1 MSVGITN
8 FRTPQSIVFGKGAF
22 ERIGEE
28 AKSRGEKALIISDK
42 VMESLGFVKRC
53 IDSLAHQGITARI
66 YLGVDTEPTD
76 LYVTEALDLFITEKC
91 DILISLGGGSCID
104 TAKAVSVIASNGGV
118 IGDYAGAGG
127 KVALLQPIPHIA
139 IPTTAGTGSE
149 ATDVTV
155 ITNAVTDVK
164 LMVKQP
170 AFMPTAAIVDPL
182 LTITSPPH
190 ITAATGVDALSHAVE
205 AYLSKKANPISDT
218 LSLSAMKLIVA
229 NLFRAYEDGE
239 NLEAREAMAL
249 GALQAGMAFSNAS
262 VCLVHGLSR
271 PIGALFHVPHGFSNA
286 MLLPAVLEFSK
297 NHCADRLAD
306 LGRFFAPEKTALP
319 KETLSNLAV
328 ESVKNLCLQLKIP
341 NLKDWGINHANFT
354 ASIDKMAQDALDSGS
369 PANNPRVPTKQ
380 EIKDLY
386 RICYDY
392 DFTVKSFI

>member
-8 FRTPQSIVFGKGAF
+8 FRTPQSIVFGTGAF

-42 VMESLGFVKRC
+42 VMDSLGFVKRC

-127 KVALLQPIPHIA
+127 KVALLRPIPHIA

-164 LMVKQP
+164 LMVKQ
-170 AFMPTAAIVDPL
+170 
-182 LTITSPPH
+182 
-190 ITAATGVDALSHAVE
+190 
-205 AYLSKKANPISDT
+205 
-218 LSLSAMKLIVA
+218 
-229 NLFRAYEDGE
+229 
-239 NLEAREAMAL
+239 
-249 GALQAGMAFSNAS
+249 
-262 VCLVHGLSR
+262 
-271 PIGALFHVPHGFSNA
+271 
-286 MLLPAVLEFSK
+286 
-297 NHCADRLAD
+297 
-306 LGRFFAPEKTALP
+306 
-319 KETLSNLAV
+319 ETLANLAV